1 MELKQWY
8 VFKYCAPTRG
18 MLNTGRFPFHF
29 GFYNNQ
35 DANDYGVPLNYTMLP
50 AVLKKEANYRTHAIG
65 KWHMGFRS
73 PGLTPIGRG
82 YDTFLGYCESPS
94 PLLCLCAL
102 CPLRRRV
109 NRTART

>member
-1 MELKQWY
+1 MSGRLPIHVNMINPFVWSSEGSLPLEMTTMASKL
-8 VFKYCAPTRG
+8 TS
-18 MLNTGRFPFHF
+18 TG
-29 GFYNNQ
+29 
-35 DANDYGVPLNYTMLP
+35 
-50 AVLKKEANYRTHAIG
+50 YRCYHVG

-82 YDTFLGYCESPS
+82 YDTFLGYCESLS
-94 PLLCLCAL
+94 HLLCLCAL